1 MSYLIAAYAVT
12 LGALVVY
19 GAALMRERG
28 RYRAQRESDSNRRPT
43 N

>member
-12 LGALVVY
+12 LGALVLY
-19 GAALMRERG
+19 GASLMRERG
-28 RYRAQRESDSNRRPT
+28 RYRAQRKEESKSRPT